1 VPRCH
6 VMLSQISAVGS
17 RESVFVA
24 APGSA
29 PRLDDARPAPS
40 FPI

>member
-1 VPRCH
+1 
-6 VMLSQISAVGS
+6 MLSQISAVESRES